1 MQTFRGAFG
10 GSVWCGSKRLRLWL
24 QSKRELKKRL
34 MKAVFRLPKKSQI
47 LNFNFAIIF
56 YLTPFFCQIFFI
68 FGFSSGFVVYLHI
81 DMQVN
86 KKPPAVRLKSR
97 RSAPVGRYLSKTLLW
112 QPSHSLPSLSRFV
125 QSFRLRFLV
134 SFSRFAFVF
143 SFRSVVSL
151 SFSRSFS
158 RLTAPSLT
166 RKLGSTPS
174 LTRKLGSTPSLT
186 RKLGN
191 SFESY
196 QSSVFELVILNKNL
210 SHVTRHP

>member
-1 MQTFRGAFG
+1 MRCRPFRGAFG

-68 FGFSSGFVVYLHI
+68 FGFSSGFIVYLHI

-97 RSAPVGRYLSKTLLW
+97 RSAPCGRYFQKLCFGRLLTRHLVFSLVRSLS
-112 QPSHSLPSLSRFV
+112 PSPSFVSCVRSLSPSPSFVSYVRSLSPLPSFG
-125 QSFRLRFLV
+125 
-134 SFSRFAFVF
+134 
-143 SFRSVVSL
+143 
-151 SFSRSFS
+151 
-158 RLTAPSLT
+158 RLTAPSLGSAPAPSLA
-166 RKLGSTPS
+166 RKLDD
-174 LTRKLGSTPSLT
+174 L
-186 RKLGN
+186 
-191 SFESY
+191 FESY
-196 QSSVFELVILNKNL
+196 
-210 SHVTRHP
+210 